1 MPGQR
6 PEILILGIGNILMA
20 DDGVGI
26 RVIERLRSV
35 SLPTGIEVVDGGT
48 SGADLVDILAERRK
62 AIVIDAIDVGAQP
75 GTIMRFAGDAW
86 TEHASQ
92 AVSLHEVGLGQ
103 AISMVRLIGV
113 APKEL
118 VVFGIQIQSLEP
130 SLELSRPVEEAI
142 GGVVQQVLAE
152 IDQVAR

>member
-6 PEILILGIGNILMA
+6 PEILVLGIGNILMT

-35 SLPTGIEVVDGGT
+35 PLPAGVEVVDGGT

-62 AIVIDAIDVGAQP
+62 AIAIDAIDVGAEP
-75 GTIMRFAGDAW
+75 GTVMRLAGDSW

-103 AISMVRLIGV
+103 AISMVKLIGV
-113 APKEL
+113 APKEI
-118 VVFGIQIQSLEP
+118 VVFGIQIQCLEP
-130 SLELSRPVEEAI
+130 SLELSQPVEEAI
-142 GGVVQQVLAE
+142 ESVVQQVLAE
-152 IDQVAR
+152 IEQAGR

>member
-35 SLPTGIEVVDGGT
+35 PLPACVEVVDGGT

-62 AIVIDAIDVGAQP
+62 AIVIDAIDVGAEP
-75 GTIMRFAGDAW
+75 GTIMRFAGDSW

-103 AISMVRLIGV
+103 AIAMVKLIGV
-113 APKEL
+113 APQEL
-118 VVFGIQIQSLEP
+118 VVFGIQIQSIEP
-130 SLELSRPVEEAI
+130 SLDLSRPVEEAI
-142 GGVVQQVLAE
+142 GSVVQQVLAE
-152 IDQVAR
+152 IEQIDR

>member
-26 RVIERLRSV
+26 RVIERLRSRP
-35 SLPTGIEVVDGGT
+35 LPAGVEVVDGGT

-62 AIVIDAIDVGAQP
+62 AIVIDAVDVGADP
-75 GTIMRFAGDAW
+75 GTVMRFAGDAW
-86 TEHASQ
+86 TEHTRQ
-92 AVSLHEVGLGQ
+92 VISLHEVGLGQ
-103 AISMVRLIGV
+103 ALSMVKLLGV
-113 APKEL
+113 APQEM
-118 VVFGIQIQSLEP
+118 VVFGIQIQCLEP

-142 GGVVQQVLAE
+142 GLVVQQVLTE
-152 IDQVAR
+152 LHSVTS